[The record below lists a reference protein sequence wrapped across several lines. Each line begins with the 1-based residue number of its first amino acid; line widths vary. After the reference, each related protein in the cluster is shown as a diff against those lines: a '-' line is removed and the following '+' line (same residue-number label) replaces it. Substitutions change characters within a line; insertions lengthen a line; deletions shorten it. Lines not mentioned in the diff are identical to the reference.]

1 MLSTFNLQQATTY
14 FIKKIEQGNTP
25 SMGSKLRHIV
35 LLFLSGPSLQPKIQ
49 VCSLFVLLKLLI
61 DFQKKDLC
69 LCQFYESGKS
79 VGVRDLIHLSAT
91 IFAEPGPRQSPQG
104 EADIRKFLYRTTD
117 YIQYQCAYVASETTH
132 YCQVKANNISG
143 RSEWPSLPAPTQ
155 SSSAS
160 LLSHSLTPPPLT
172 LYLTHTTRFSTHH
185 CALLRQRYLLVIL
198 RGRQKGKTC

>member
-1 MLSTFNLQQATTY
+1 
-14 FIKKIEQGNTP
+14 
-25 SMGSKLRHIV
+25 MGSKLRHIV
-35 LLFLSGPSLQPKIQ
+35 ISFLSGPCLQLKIQ
-49 VCSLFVLLKLLI
+49 FCSLFVLLKLLI

-91 IFAEPGPRQSPQG
+91 IFAEEGPRQSPQG
-104 EADIRKFLYRTTD
+104 EADIRKFIYRTTD

-143 RSEWPSLPAPTQ
+143 RSEWPSLPAP
-155 SSSAS
+155 SSNTVVVGFSPLS
-160 LLSHSLTPPPLT
+160 LSHPSTSPPPPLT
-172 LYLTHTTRFSTHH
+172 LYLSHTTRSSSHH